1 MIARYFSCNSKLT
14 SRQNAPERLN
24 IKRSLFVTM
33 DAKTRP
39 DVVIASS
46 SLGLPSSELVTD
58 CKKNPSRI
66 LIGYPF
72 NCRHLMP
79 LVEIVPHPGTGS
91 K

>member
-1 MIARYFSCNSKLT
+1 MMIARYFSCNSKLK

-24 IKRSLFVTM
+24 IKRSLFATM

-39 DVVIASS
+39 DLVIASS

-66 LIGYPF
+66 PIGYPF
-72 NCRHLMP
+72 NLA
-79 LVEIVPHPGTGS
+79 I
-91 K
+91 